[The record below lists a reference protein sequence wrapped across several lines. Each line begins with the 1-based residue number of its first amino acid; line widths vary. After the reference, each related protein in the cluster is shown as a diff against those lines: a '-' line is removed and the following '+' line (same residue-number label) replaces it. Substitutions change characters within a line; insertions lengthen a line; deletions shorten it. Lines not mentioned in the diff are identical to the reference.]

1 MATTGNDNSLTSPV
15 WAAIYLG
22 IAAATL
28 PAVMPVMIGILADEL
43 AFGAAGAGYV
53 ASANLAGVGVGSI
66 VCLALARRWTWTALI
81 VAGAVVMIGT
91 NFLTILDSSYS
102 YIVVMRLLSGLG
114 EGLIAAICYA
124 AMGGSREPARALAFY
139 VAGQG
144 LVGAVGMGFIPT
156 IVEQSGWQWFFV
168 LVSVLAM
175 PAFILARL
183 IGTLQQNRS
192 ESRADK
198 PLVLSWKGSYTLGS
212 ILLYFVGMSAIWAFL
227 ELMGDAKGLDTLH
240 LSMSLSASAVANM
253 VGSLAVGF
261 VAHRLSTI
269 KGLVVG
275 LVALLASLIGLVFL
289 NAWQI
294 FLLSAVLFSFSWGF
308 YFPYQFRLL
317 ARVDQQVTG
326 VMPAITGG
334 GLTIGPA
341 VGGFLL
347 STSGTATV
355 CVFGLAAVVMSA
367 ATTFHINLRSQRMGS
382 SYDMAR

>member
-1 MATTGNDNSLTSPV
+1 VTTTGNDNRLTSPV

-43 AFGAAGAGYV
+43 AFGNAGAGYV

-66 VCLALARRWTWTALI
+66 VCLALARRWSWTVLIIAGALI
-81 VAGAVVMIGT
+81 MIGT
-91 NFLTILDSSYS
+91 NFLTTLYSSYQ
-102 YIVVMRLLSGLG
+102 YILFMRLASGLG

-124 AMGGSREPARALAFY
+124 AMGHSREPARALSFY

-144 LVGAVGMGFIPT
+144 LVGAIGMGIMPT

-168 LVSVLAM
+168 LVSVLAL
-175 PAFILARL
+175 PAFVLARL
-183 IGTLQQNRS
+183 IGTLQEKGMDGRVG
-192 ESRADK
+192 RRGA
-198 PLVLSWKGSYTLGS
+198 VSWNAAYTLGS
-212 ILLYFVGMSAIWAFL
+212 ILMYFIGMAAIWAFL
-227 ELMGDAKGLDTLH
+227 ERMGDAKGLDTMH
-240 LSMSLSASAVANM
+240 LSMSLSASAIANM
-253 VGSLAVGF
+253 VGSLAVGI
-261 VAHRLSTI
+261 VAHRLSTVG
-269 KGLVVG
+269 GLVVG
-275 LVALLASLIGLVFL
+275 MAALVASLVGLVAFDAWEAFL
-289 NAWQI
+289 V
-294 FLLSAVLFSFSWGF
+294 SAVLFSFSWGF

-317 ARVDQQVTG
+317 ARVDHEVTG

-347 STSGTATV
+347 STSGTASV
-355 CVFGLAAVVMSA
+355 CVFGLSAVVVSVG
-367 ATTFHINLRSQRMGS
+367 TTFHINLRSKRLEN